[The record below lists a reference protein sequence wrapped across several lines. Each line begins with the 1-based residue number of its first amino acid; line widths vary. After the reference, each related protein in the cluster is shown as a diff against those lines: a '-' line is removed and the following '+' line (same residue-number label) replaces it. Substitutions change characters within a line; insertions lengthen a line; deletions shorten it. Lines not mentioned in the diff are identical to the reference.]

1 MNLKLH
7 ELVALHYELN
17 GIDKVSKGLLAQKMP
32 MKLKIFLHRISKM
45 TAEENKTYEEQ
56 RLELYKKYGEQVK
69 DSIIVKKE
77 NKLEFNKE
85 HFEMLDAE
93 KEIDV
98 KPFWGEA
105 NIVELIEQVET
116 EEYYP
121 VLYKLIGI

>member
-45 TAEENKTYEEQ
+45 TADEYKLYQEQQLEVFKTYGYQVENGYKLYDEN
-56 RLELYKKYGEQVK
+56 RKIADKEIREFLE
-69 DSIIVKKE
+69 
-77 NKLEFNKE
+77 
-85 HFEMLDAE
+85 AE

>member
-17 GIDKVSKGLLAQKMP
+17 GIQKQSKGLLAQKMP

-56 RLELYKKYGEQVK
+56 RLELYKKYGEEK
-69 DSIIVKKE
+69 DQNIVLKPE
-77 NKLEFNKE
+77 NILEFNKE
-85 HFEMLDAE
+85 LTEMLEAE

-105 NIVELIEQVET
+105 NIVELVEQVET
-116 EEYYP
+116 DEYYP
-121 VLYKLIGI
+121 IFYKLIGI

>member
-7 ELVALHYELN
+7 EIVALHYELN
-17 GIDKVSKGLLAQKMP
+17 GIAKQSKGLLAQKMP

-56 RLELYKKYGEQVK
+56 RLELYKKYGEEKEQN
-69 DSIIVKKE
+69 IVLKPE
-77 NKLEFNKE
+77 NVLEFNKE
-85 HFEMLDAE
+85 LTEMLEAE

-105 NIVELIEQVET
+105 NIVELVEQVES

-121 VLYKLIGI
+121 IFYKLIGI

>member
-17 GIDKVSKGLLAQKMP
+17 GIDKASKGLLAQKMP

-56 RLELYKKYGEQVK
+56 RLELYKKYGKEEGQN
-69 DSIIVKKE
+69 IVLIPE
-77 NKLEFNKE
+77 NVLEFNKE
-85 HFEMLDAE
+85 LSSMLEAE

-98 KPFWGEA
+98 KLFWGEA

-121 VLYKLIGI
+121 ILYKLIGI

>member
-1 MNLKLH
+1 MNLKLWEIVSLH
-7 ELVALHYELN
+7 EELN
-17 GIDKVSKGLLAQKMP
+17 GGKTIKKGLIAQKMP

-56 RLELYKKYGEQVK
+56 KFELYKKHGEQTKDTIVVK
-69 DSIIVKKE
+69 QE
-77 NKLEFNKE
+77 NSLEFNKE
-85 HFEMLDAE
+85 LFEMLDAE

-121 VLYKLIGI
+121 ILYKLIGI

>member
-1 MNLKLH
+1 MNLKLWEIVNLH
-7 ELVALHYELN
+7 EELN
-17 GIDKVSKGLLAQKMP
+17 GGKTIKKGLIAQKMP

-56 RLELYKKYGEQVK
+56 RLELYKKYGKEEGQN
-69 DSIIVKKE
+69 IVLISE
-77 NKLEFNKE
+77 NVLEFNKE
-85 HFEMLDAE
+85 LSSMLEAE

-121 VLYKLIGI
+121 ILYKLIGI

>member
-17 GIDKVSKGLLAQKMP
+17 GIQKQSKGLLAQKMP

-45 TAEENKTYEEQ
+45 TAEKNKTYEEQ
-56 RLELYKKYGEQVK
+56 RLELYKKYGEEKEQN
-69 DSIIVKKE
+69 IVLKPE
-77 NKLEFNKE
+77 NVLEFNKE
-85 HFEMLDAE
+85 LTEMLEAE

-105 NIVELIEQVET
+105 NIVELIEQVES

-121 VLYKLIGI
+121 IVYKLIGI

>member
-1 MNLKLH
+1 
-7 ELVALHYELN
+7 
-17 GIDKVSKGLLAQKMP
+17 MP

-56 RLELYKKYGEQVK
+56 RLELYKKYGEEVK
-69 DSIIVKKE
+69 ESIVLKPE
-77 NKLEFNKE
+77 NVIEFNKE
-85 HFEMLDAE
+85 LTEMLEAE

-105 NIVELIEQVET
+105 NIIELIEQVES

-121 VLYKLIGI
+121 IVYKLIGI

>member
-7 ELVALHYELN
+7 EIVALHYELN
-17 GIDKVSKGLLAQKMP
+17 GIQKQSKGLLAQKMP

-56 RLELYKKYGEQVK
+56 RLELYKKYGEEK
-69 DSIIVKKE
+69 DQNIVLKPE
-77 NKLEFNKE
+77 NVLEFNKE
-85 HFEMLDAE
+85 LTEMLEAE

-116 EEYYP
+116 DEYYP
-121 VLYKLIGI
+121 IFYKLIGI

>member
-7 ELVALHYELN
+7 EIVGLHYELN
-17 GIDKVSKGLLAQKMP
+17 GINEKTKGLIAQKMP

-45 TAEENKTYEEQ
+45 TTEENKTFEQQKEELFKQ
-56 RLELYKKYGEQVK
+56 YGEVEGNQ
-69 DSIIVKKE
+69 IIVKPE
-77 NKLEFNKE
+77 NILTVNMELT
-85 HFEMLDAE
+85 EMLEAE

-105 NIVELIEQVET
+105 NIVYLIEQVET

-121 VLYKLIGI
+121 ILYKLIGI

>member
-45 TAEENKTYEEQ
+45 TADENKTYEEQ
-56 RLELYKKYGEQVK
+56 RLELYKKYGKEDGQN
-69 DSIIVKKE
+69 IVLIPE
-77 NKLEFNKE
+77 NVLEFNKE
-85 HFEMLDAE
+85 LSSMLEAE

-121 VLYKLIGI
+121 ILYKLIGI